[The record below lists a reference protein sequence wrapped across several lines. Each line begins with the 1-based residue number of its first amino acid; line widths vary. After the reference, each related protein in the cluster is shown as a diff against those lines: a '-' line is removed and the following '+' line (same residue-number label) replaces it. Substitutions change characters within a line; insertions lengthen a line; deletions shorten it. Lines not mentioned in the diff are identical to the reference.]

1 MADNISY
8 IHNNKLG
15 KYLRRYVDARGNVY
29 IGQRDGRLKK
39 EEAAVVSTTATTNLD
54 TTLSWGNITGTITN
68 QGDLVTYIN
77 NVVGAMTLDG
87 LADVVIT
94 APAGGDVLVYDAV
107 NNIWINSAGG
117 GGGGVAT
124 FSGGTTG
131 LTPVAPT
138 AGPVTL
144 GGTLVAANGGTGHN
158 TYILGETLY
167 ASGPTTLS
175 KLAGNTTI
183 AKQFLSQTGTG
194 VVSAAPAWSAIT
206 ASDIGG
212 GQALTKV
219 DDTNVTLTLG
229 GTPTLALLAS
239 VSLTLGWTG
248 TLAVSRGGSGASS
261 LTGVLIGNGAAAFS
275 DVVGTAGQLLRRN
288 LANTAYEFFT
298 PSYLTAAITSL
309 NGLTVAVQ
317 NFVNDTN
324 VTITSAG
331 SNHTLGWSGVLAIA
345 RGGTGLNAL
354 GSSLQYLRVNSAGT
368 ALEYATLP
376 VIPPATT
383 VTGRTGDINVVT
395 SGSNYEVQN
404 AVMPFLLMG
413 C

>member
-39 EEAAVVSTTATTNLD
+39 EEAPVLSTTATTNLD
-54 TTLSWGNITGTITN
+54 TTLSWGNITGDITN

-94 APAGGDVLVYDAV
+94 APAGGDVLVYDAISG
-107 NNIWINSAGG
+107 NWINSAGG

-158 TYILGETLY
+158 TYVLGDTLY
-167 ASGPTTLS
+167 ASGATTLS

-194 VVSAAPAWSAIT
+194 AVSAAPIWSSIT
-206 ASDIGG
+206 AGDIGG

-239 VSLTLGWTG
+239 VSLTLGW
-248 TLAVSRGGSGASS
+248 
-261 LTGVLIGNGAAAFS
+261 
-275 DVVGTAGQLLRRN
+275 
-288 LANTAYEFFT
+288 
-298 PSYLTAAITSL
+298 
-309 NGLTVAVQ
+309 
-317 NFVNDTN
+317 
-324 VTITSAG
+324 
-331 SNHTLGWSGVLAIA
+331 SGVLAIA
-345 RGGTGLNAL
+345 RGGTGLSAL

>member
-54 TTLSWGNITGTITN
+54 TTLSWGNITGDITN

-77 NVVGAMTLDG
+77 NIVGAMTLDG
-87 LADVVIT
+87 LADVVIS
-94 APAGGDVLVYDAV
+94 APLAIGDVLAYNGTNWV
-107 NNIWINSAGG
+107 NTPGGG
-117 GGGGVAT
+117 GGGGVT
-124 FSGGTTG
+124 SFSTGTTG
-131 LTPVAPT
+131 LTPVGPIV
-138 AGPVTL
+138 AGAVTL

-158 TYILGETLY
+158 TYVLGETLY

-194 VVSAAPAWSAIT
+194 VVSAAPVWSAIT

-229 GTPTLALLAS
+229 GTPALALLAS

-248 TLAVSRGGSGASS
+248 TLAVSRGG
-261 LTGVLIGNGAAAFS
+261 
-275 DVVGTAGQLLRRN
+275 
-288 LANTAYEFFT
+288 
-298 PSYLTAAITSL
+298 
-309 NGLTVAVQ
+309 
-317 NFVNDTN
+317 
-324 VTITSAG
+324 
-331 SNHTLGWSGVLAIA
+331 
-345 RGGTGLNAL
+345 TGLSSL
-354 GSSLQYLRVNSAGT
+354 GSSLQYLRVNFAGT

-376 VIPPATT
+376 TIPPATT
-383 VTGRTGDINVVT
+383 VTGRTRDINVVT